1 MAQQSSRTAG
11 RPAQKKPRPARPAE
25 SSLPPDGQSRIVQ
38 IIDRRPVHWVFTT
51 IFMVL
56 GGIVGGIAANYYV
69 HSPSVALPS
78 MTTGFLW
85 FNLIC
90 ITVLGIL
97 LGFLVASTLFRWI
110 VALVPRLEFMPIEDK
125 VAGIFGVMLGLI
137 IAVLLQPLASKVP
150 YFSGVLVAVIYLLAI
165 SFGVLLGISMKKEL
179 VRMFARPA
187 GADEAE
193 DGPQT
198 AHRALPKLM
207 DTNVVIDGRILEV
220 WNSGFIEG
228 DLLVPQFV
236 LDELQTIADSADDL
250 KRARGRRGLDLLN
263 RLKEEVASFRVL
275 RPRDYAVSV
284 SDAEGV
290 DSKLVKLAGAMEAAL
305 LTNDFNLSKV
315 AELQGIPVLNV
326 NRLVLALKPVVMA
339 GEELRVNIIRH
350 GRDPG
355 QGVAYLDDGT
365 MVVVEDGEAK
375 VGRVVD
381 VVVTS
386 MLQTVAGKMIFAVL
400 KESSGN
406 HGNHGDQGGRGSY
419 R

>member
-1 MAQQSSRTAG
+1 M
-11 RPAQKKPRPARPAE
+11 
-25 SSLPPDGQSRIVQ
+25 
-38 IIDRRPVHWVFTT
+38 VFTG
-51 IFMVL
+51 ILMVL
-56 GGIVGGIAANYYV
+56 GGILGCI
-69 HSPSVALPS
+69 VALWYVRLGPVDAS
-78 MTTGFLW
+78 PIKTPGYYW
-85 FNLIC
+85 FNLTC
-90 ITVLGIL
+90 ITLLGIL
-97 LGFLVASTLFRWI
+97 LGFLFASASFRKI
-110 VALVPRLEFMPIEDK
+110 VQLVPRLEMMPIEDK

-137 IAVLLQPLASKVP
+137 IAVLLQPLARQV
-150 YFSGVLVAVIYLLAI
+150 GAAGNVLVTLIYFFAVF
-165 SFGVLLGISMKKEL
+165 FGIVFGISMKKEL
-179 VRMFARPA
+179 VRMFASPPR
-187 GADEAE
+187 DEEDE
-193 DGPQT
+193 DGPYV
-198 AHRALPKLM
+198 ARRALPKLM

-284 SDAEGV
+284 TDAEGV
-290 DSKLVKLAGAMEAAL
+290 DSKLVKLAGAMDAAL

-315 AELQGIPVLNV
+315 AELQGIAVLNV

-400 KESSGN
+400 KDSPSN
-406 HGNHGDQGGRGSY
+406 HNGHGDAGTRGSY